1 MVPHIPGPGE
11 PLEPKSDV
19 RRRAIGRILVIV
31 LIVWTAISCIIGL
44 ADYVDLF
51 LNGPVPL
58 RPGYIPKAQRIDSDV
73 KFVPRGEDPAKYVKM
88 GGSRD
93 P

>member
-11 PLEPKSDV
+11 PLEPESD
-19 RRRAIGRILVIV
+19 RRKRAIGRVIAIL
-31 LIVWTAISCIIGL
+31 LIVWTAISCIIGF

-58 RPGYIPKAQRIDSDV
+58 RPGYIPKAQRIYSDV
-73 KFVPRGEDPAKYVKM
+73 KFVPKGADPKWYI
-88 GGSRD
+88 RD

>member
-11 PLEPKSDV
+11 PLESESEKRK
-19 RRRAIGRILVIV
+19 RRVGFWAIIV
-31 LIVWTAISCIIGL
+31 LFVWTVVSCIIGF

-58 RPGYIPKAQRIDSDV
+58 REGYIPKAQRVFPDV
-73 KFVPRGEDPAKYVKM
+73 KFVPKGEDPTKYVKVS
-88 GGSRD
+88 GSRD